1 MIVVEPFMLRSD
13 GVQLDRAYSDTGH
26 KIIQDET
33 GIEYDEAI
41 DPRDMHRTY
50 HESENMIEVP
60 EEPEAEPEDEAEEA

>member
-13 GVQLDRAYSDTGH
+13 GVQLDRTYSDTGH

-50 HESENMIEVP
+50 HESENMIED
-60 EEPEAEPEDEAEEA
+60 PEAEPEDEAEEA